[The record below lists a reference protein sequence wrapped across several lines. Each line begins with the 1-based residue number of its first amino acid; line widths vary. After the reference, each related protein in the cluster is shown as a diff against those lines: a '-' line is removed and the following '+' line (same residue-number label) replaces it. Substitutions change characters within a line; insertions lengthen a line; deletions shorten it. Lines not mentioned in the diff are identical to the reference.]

1 MTRRFGRAR
10 WNTDA
15 VLHRRSAAP
24 VRRPVRPGRIS
35 AARPVPNGVQRPPY
49 AATGGV
55 PGTRALEPLLVPAD
69 VARLRAAGRA
79 ARRVLDRLAAEIAPG
94 VTTDHID
101 AVAHQAYLDEGGYP
115 STLGYR
121 GYPKSLCTSVNEVVA
136 HGIPDDRPLEAGD
149 IVNCDVTIYLDGMHG
164 DCSRTYFV
172 GGTDAVE
179 PRTRDLVAVTEAALR
194 AGVAAVVPGG
204 RVRDIGKA
212 IEKVARGVGFGIV
225 RELVGHGIGE
235 QFHGE
240 PHVHHYDEPRNR
252 AVLRPGMSFTIEPM
266 LTEGMPEVGLW
277 DDGWTIATVDGLPSA
292 QFEHTVLVTED
303 GVEVLTV
310 TDPDPDDLGYPLT

>member
-1 MTRRFGRAR
+1 M
-10 WNTDA
+10 
-15 VLHRRSAAP
+15 
-24 VRRPVRPGRIS
+24 
-35 AARPVPNGVQRPPY
+35 
-49 AATGGV
+49 
-55 PGTRALEPLLVPAD
+55 
-69 VARLRAAGRA
+69 
-79 ARRVLDRLAAEIAPG
+79 LDRLAAEIAPG

-136 HGIPDDRPLEAGD
+136 HGIPDDRPLGGRRDRQLRRHHLPRRDARRLLPYLPASAGA
-149 IVNCDVTIYLDGMHG
+149 
-164 DCSRTYFV
+164 
-172 GGTDAVE
+172 DAVE
-179 PRTRDLVAVTEAALR
+179 PRTLELVTATEEALR
-194 AGVAAVVPGG
+194 AGIAAVRPGG
-204 RVRDIGKA
+204 KVRDIGRA
-212 IEKVARGVGFGIV
+212 IEGVARSRGFGIV

-277 DDGWTIATVDGLPSA
+277 DDGWTISTIDGLPSA
-292 QFEHTVLVTED
+292 QFEHTVLVTD
-303 GVEVLTV
+303 RRRRGAHRGRRRRGRL
-310 TDPDPDDLGYPLT
+310 PDRMT